1 MKASQV
7 NSTFFI
13 TCIVCVLVFF
23 IQCTPN
29 RDKKRNA
36 IHTEL
41 IRQAN
46 LLSVT
51 SPEKADSLYRLIAND
66 PPEEQSANYINAVT
80 SLADIFISKREFDSA
95 RIFIQKAEHSISEN
109 PDTTLLISI
118 LNIKGKLY
126 YLSLIHI

>member
-7 NSTFFI
+7 KSFFFI
-13 TCIVCVLVFF
+13 TCIVCGLVII
-23 IQCTPN
+23 IQCTPI
-29 RDKKRNA
+29 DKKRNA

-80 SLADIFISKREFDSA
+80 SLADIFIS
-95 RIFIQKAEHSISEN
+95 I
-109 PDTTLLISI
+109 DT
-118 LNIKGKLY
+118 G
-126 YLSLIHI
+126 

>member
-1 MKASQV
+1 MKTSLV
-7 NSTFFI
+7 SSTFFI
-13 TCIVCVLVFF
+13 KCIVCGLVFI
-23 IQCTPN
+23 IQCTPD

-51 SPEKADSLYRLIAND
+51 SPEKADSVYWRIAND

-109 PDTTLLISI
+109 LDTTLLISI
-118 LNIKGKLY
+118 LNI
-126 YLSLIHI
+126 